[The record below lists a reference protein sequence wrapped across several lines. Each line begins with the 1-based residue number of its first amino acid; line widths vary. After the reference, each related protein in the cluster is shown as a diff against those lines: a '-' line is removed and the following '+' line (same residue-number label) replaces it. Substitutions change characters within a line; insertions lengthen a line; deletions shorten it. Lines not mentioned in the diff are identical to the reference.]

1 MRKQLLA
8 LSLVLVMLMGIAAQ
22 ATGPIKAP
30 NASPTLSFSG
40 TTATCT
46 AFVRGNKSTDNVA
59 ATVKLWTGG
68 TCLKTWSASGKYSFK
83 IKKNATVSKGK
94 TYKLTVDYT
103 VNGVKQP
110 QKSVTRTCP

>member
-46 AFVRGNKSTDNVA
+46 RKQINRQRRS
-59 ATVKLWTGG
+59 
-68 TCLKTWSASGKYSFK
+68 
-83 IKKNATVSKGK
+83 
-94 TYKLTVDYT
+94 
-103 VNGVKQP
+103 NG
-110 QKSVTRTCP
+110 